1 MDSAALK
8 ARLKNLSVYSLSRV
22 APQSGQGKG
31 GYICRL
37 QTRPSNSLQQEDPFF
52 SIHWAVLQ
60 SDCLLLFDSSISRS
74 CSEAICLSGFRSLH
88 ILTPPDDLGT
98 TTMRDTHG
106 VGPVT
111 GSMMYKSSKPC
122 SSLSTAVDRNSGWW
136 MADPDGIFLLWII
149 RKICFDSVDVG
160 ELPRPANLKQS
171 EFKGGLAPD

>member
-74 CSEAICLSGFRSLH
+74 CSEAICLSGFRGFSR
-88 ILTPPDDLGT
+88 INP
-98 TTMRDTHG
+98 R
-106 VGPVT
+106 
-111 GSMMYKSSKPC
+111 SC
-122 SSLSTAVDRNSGWW
+122 W
-136 MADPDGIFLLWII
+136 LWII
-149 RKICFDSVDVG
+149 RKVCFDSVDVG
-160 ELPRPANLKQS
+160 ELPRLANLKQS